1 MSRSTS
7 PLGRPLT
14 VVEPAEVSAH
24 ATVVHFDQLSDAG
37 QEWVI
42 ERVDGR
48 AGGRPLPAELSS
60 GDVVVFT
67 DYLRVTEQ

>member
-7 PLGRPLT
+7 PLGRSLT
-14 VVEPAEVSAH
+14 VVEPAALPAH
-24 ATVVHFDQLSDAG
+24 ATVVHFDQLSDSG

-42 ERVDGR
+42 GRADGR
-48 AGGRPLPAELSS
+48 ADGRPLPEELSP

-67 DYLRVTEQ
+67 DYLRVTEG